1 MTRNCWEGGA
11 GGGNNQEGRYHSGPV
26 LPGPLGGRPEPLG
39 GRPELSRLNLSFH
52 GRYHPPQ
59 TFPPTSPESPKGVW
73 RIRALKASWEAWTS
87 NCVFDRPRVCFKENS
102 VRRKSC
108 FLFDFR
114 LCWVCFPCPLA
125 LSGLGSTGCQVCVRT
140 WLWLWRR

>member
-59 TFPPTSPESPKGVW
+59 TFPPTSPESPKGIW
-73 RIRALKASWEAWTS
+73 RIRALKASWGLGPATVFLIGHEYVLKKTVSGEKVAFCLIFGFVG
-87 NCVFDRPRVCFKENS
+87 CVFLVH
-102 VRRKSC
+102 
-108 FLFDFR
+108 
-114 LCWVCFPCPLA
+114 
-125 LSGLGSTGCQVCVRT
+125 
-140 WLWLWRR
+140 